1 MILSALL
8 NVVITK
14 GKAIQKY
21 GRIKISIKIITI
33 ADIKNKT
40 QYKVTDSRTLFICK
54 NFMQIYI
61 NHLFN
66 KINNIATEIYHSL
79 SQNYDVNFSS
89 QNFNR

>member
-40 QYKVTDSRTLFICK
+40 QYKVTDSRTLFISK

-61 NHLFN
+61 Q
-66 KINNIATEIYHSL
+66 SL
-79 SQNYDVNFSS
+79 V
-89 QNFNR
+89 